1 LYAVLKGERTVK
13 VLVIKFKSMLPTKT
27 KEEITKKIADSLEN
41 NGFIVLDEACD
52 YEIVEFE
59 GGIDYGKE

>member
-1 LYAVLKGERTVK
+1 
-13 VLVIKFKSMLPTKT
+13 MLPTKT
-27 KEEITKKIADSLEN
+27 KEQITKKIADSLEN